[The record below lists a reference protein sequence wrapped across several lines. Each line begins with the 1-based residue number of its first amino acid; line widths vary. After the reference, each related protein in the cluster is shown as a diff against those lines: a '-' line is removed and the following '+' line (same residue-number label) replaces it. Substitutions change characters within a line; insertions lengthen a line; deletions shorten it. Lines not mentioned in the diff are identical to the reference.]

1 MDFTKIIFE
10 KNSGYDVSDEDLNRI
25 EHKYSFKFPQV
36 LRQYYLSYNGA
47 ALKDLYADGIANE
60 GFGLHDIYPVKYKW
74 DYSQGNKVM
83 PVLAD
88 VGQMEEFYEWS
99 KDDFP
104 VVVDNDLVP
113 FANEAGGDE
122 YYWQKNTGAVFYLCH
137 EDIDNLIPAFDS
149 VDAFFEAFIRAAEE

>member
-1 MDFTKIIFE
+1 MDFTKIIYE

-25 EHKYSFKFPQV
+25 EQKYSFKLPQV
-36 LRQYYLSYNGA
+36 LRHYYLSYNGA
-47 ALKDLYADGIANE
+47 ALKDLYADGFANE
-60 GFGLHDIYPVKYKW
+60 RFGLHDIYPVKYKW

-88 VGQMEEFYEWS
+88 VGQMERFYEWS
-99 KDDFP
+99 KDFP

-113 FANEAGGDE
+113 FANDAGGDE
-122 YYWQKNTGAVFYLCH
+122 YYWQKNTGAVFLICH

>member
-1 MDFTKIIFE
+1 MDFTKIIYE
-10 KNSGYDVSDEDLNRI
+10 KNSGYDVSEEDLNRI

-47 ALKDLYADGIANE
+47 ALKDLYAYGIPNE
-60 GFGLHDIYPVKYKW
+60 RFGLHDIYPVKYKW

-88 VGQMEEFYEWS
+88 VGQMERSYEWS
-99 KDDFP
+99 KDFP
-104 VVVDNDLVP
+104 EVVDNDLVL
-113 FANEAGGDE
+113 FANDAGGGQ
-122 YYWQKNTGAVFYLCH
+122 YFWQKNTDAVFYLYH
-137 EDIDNLIPAFDS
+137 EDIDDLIPAFDS